1 LFKRTNK
8 SNTKTDK
15 IKHLKRLKRLAP
27 KVPDYTCPDIDFMME
42 RVEKSYKVER
52 PISKLSLRVLER
64 KLERLRQQNESL
76 RESGRYW
83 YKRFKDYFLYPD
95 KK

>member
-1 LFKRTNK
+1 MFKRTNK

-15 IKHLKRLKRLAP
+15 IKHLRRLKRLAP
-27 KVPDYTCPDIDFMME
+27 KVPDHTCPDIDFVIE
-42 RVEKSYKVER
+42 RVTKSYKETK
-52 PISKLSLRVLER
+52 PITKVSLRILEK
-64 KLERLRQQNESL
+64 KLERLRQQNDNL

-83 YKRFKDYFLYPD
+83 YKKFKDYFLYPD